1 MSQKFKGIKCRRS
14 VLGAATAPTLIK
26 TLNFMKRRGDSA
38 KICKYAI
45 KRKLPSFPS
54 SSRDGPLHRRD
65 KAKFQREPTSSSSSS
80 SSHASYFTKS
90 PPTDKDESLLPRFT
104 YEPTASA
111 VLLLVLTNRSSLSN
125 VSFLTSNKDEIS
137 PYRKRRE

>member
-45 KRKLPSFPS
+45 KRKLPSLLPLLVARWSSPS
-54 SSRDGPLHRRD
+54 PGQGEISKR
-65 KAKFQREPTSSSSSS
+65 ASS

>member
-45 KRKLPSFPS
+45 KRKLPSLLPLLVARWSSPS
-54 SSRDGPLHRRD
+54 PGQGEISKRANLL
-65 KAKFQREPTSSSSSS
+65 
-80 SSHASYFTKS
+80 
-90 PPTDKDESLLPRFT
+90 LLPRFLFHQIFPDRQRRVPPPTFT

>member
-45 KRKLPSFPS
+45 KRKLPSLLPLLVARWSSPS
-54 SSRDGPLHRRD
+54 PGQGEISKR
-65 KAKFQREPTSSSSSS
+65 ASS

-111 VLLLVLTNRSSLSN
+111 VLLLTNRSSLSN

>member
-45 KRKLPSFPS
+45 KRKLPSLLPLLVARWSSPS
-54 SSRDGPLHRRD
+54 PGQGEISKR
-65 KAKFQREPTSSSSSS
+65 ASSS